1 MGRGPWRSAVE
12 AHGERSRSDK
22 PRQPALY
29 ERNNEHFRAPTQNK
43 TTIKVTCHIAS
54 SSKSNNCIKQH
65 NTTVTIIVRPRQ
77 TKSSKYNMRC
87 RK

>member
-1 MGRGPWRSAVE
+1 MVHGVAQSTSMASGVAVTNP
-12 AHGERSRSDK
+12 GSRPCTNETTK
-22 PRQPALY
+22 LPRTNPKQ
-29 ERNNEHFRAPTQNK
+29 

-65 NTTVTIIVRPRQ
+65 NTLTIIVRPRQ
-77 TKSSKYNMRC
+77 TKSSEYNMRC